1 VLGARIKKL
10 REEKGI
16 VQRQVASRLEVD
28 FAFFSKMENDD
39 KPVSRSYNQKRSEL
53 FETTTEELE
62 TLWLSDKMMEII
74 QNEPLGLESLRLSV
88 KRFLELK
95 QLRMQNQ
102 SKIIGRDSACNF
114 FILNPLVYLI
124 QIQL

>member
-1 VLGARIKKL
+1 MLGARIKKL

-28 FAFFSKMENDD
+28 SAYFSKMENDD

-74 QNEPLGLESLRLSV
+74 QNEPLGLESLRLTE
-88 KRFLELK
+88 KRLLELK
-95 QLRMQNQ
+95 TAKDAK
-102 SKIIGRDSACNF
+102 SE
-114 FILNPLVYLI
+114 
-124 QIQL
+124 